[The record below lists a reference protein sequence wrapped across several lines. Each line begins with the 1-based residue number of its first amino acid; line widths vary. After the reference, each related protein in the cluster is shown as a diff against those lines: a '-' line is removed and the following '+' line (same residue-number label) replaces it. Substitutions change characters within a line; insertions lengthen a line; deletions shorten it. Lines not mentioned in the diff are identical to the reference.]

1 MFKYIFDKIIYERF
15 PMVFVYLQTWITS
28 QKKYVIHMRS
38 CQNSLFILWIIIFSY
53 ITLLYITITMTLSHY
68 IYHMFKYVHYESPID
83 FQLFPIDFLP
93 QSITA
98 PPSPRP
104 WCSRHLQ
111 HLQEMH
117 PPSCWAPPW
126 TAAVDGRE
134 SGAEAEGN
142 IIVTII

>member
-28 QKKYVIHMRS
+28 QKKICNTYAQLSKLLVHIMNHHI
-38 CQNSLFILWIIIFSY
+38 FIY
-53 ITLLYITITMTLSHY
+53 YITITMTLSHY